1 MKSKD
6 KESSKKKTWT
16 DEKKEPNSNNK
27 NKENK
32 NGKNINT
39 SSKKDNDQINKNI
52 KEERSKGQIKNERNN
67 KIEEIKNAYKM
78 KENNDYKET
87 INNKINKDNEHN
99 IHNKEINANK
109 DINYLM
115 EDSSVHEKKRI
126 FFEVYKKYY
135 FIEMTE
141 YHKSRENSTN
151 NFLNFLERLTEKI
164 TDELKYGTYNITNLN
179 KFFKEFLKND
189 TTYFKNLQFGNT
201 RMNNLTQS
209 FLNITND
216 EYFTNNHLLE
226 SYRKRES
233 NLSDKSDKPNTNEQN
248 DDLKGDNNNSKEKDQ
263 RDDNNNNNNNKNKKN
278 KTNKKEKNNNINNN
292 DNSNNS
298 SINNSSINYSSSNIQ
313 DSNVNNK
320 GKNVEKP
327 FDEKNIHF
335 LSRNNSKGSSNKI
348 NEIVDNI
355 IDVNSDECN
364 LSHEMIDEWVKY
376 GLMNYL
382 KVMNNMKINCDLI
395 DSKIYQKK
403 IVQLRDIY
411 AKEQENVIE
420 GLKRKKN
427 DFLKQL
433 DICKLNWKAFE
444 NSYSNSEQIRSDG
457 IRDSKRIKC
466 SWLCQRKYLKNVKD
480 LLKIQYEYLD
490 IVYVSVKSFFQLVE
504 WKKNSIRDILCSYI
518 HLYKSVLNFY
528 LNNMNILYQ
537 SILEEKII
545 DKNQIDNLNSAA
557 VMDDDLIKPDRPFH
571 FDENCKNIPTLNNA
585 LKVIKKSILF
595 YNKEINVKSILC
607 IFTSKISGYLT
618 SVGFFNKCSEGIIVI
633 TWDKFVHFFTDI
645 EDASPQ
651 WSYFIGDIEI
661 KMVKCK
667 KNIQKNSNDNNSNNK
682 KEEQNIGEPLDDKNK
697 EKSAELTNDN
707 INKKSE
713 TNIKDQ
719 DNDGKNKTIANDKSN
734 KLTIDNSSNNEPEEM
749 EIQMKEKKKTLLL
762 SGWSF
767 TFKCE
772 TQHLTNVCFQLINE
786 HLYSEYFEE
795 ETCFSK
801 FPKIIENGE
810 IKNDL
815 QYNEEMNNFYKIQD
829 DEHILN
835 QNFNSYN
842 IKQLKKHQDKYSNIQ
857 NEKSNLSNRHLNNYL
872 NNDNVDLKKTQSNSK
887 KTTNVSN
894 HNRKIGLFKSL
905 KNSKQEDINDED
917 DEDDEDDDDDD
928 DYDDDDED
936 DEDDEDED
944 DEDDDD

>member
-16 DEKKEPNSNNK
+16 DEKKEPNTNNT
-27 NKENK
+27 NRGNK

-39 SSKKDNDQINKNI
+39 SSKKDNDQLNKNI

-87 INNKINKDNEHN
+87 INNKLNKENELS

-115 EDSSVHEKKRI
+115 GDSSIHEKKRI

-141 YHKSRENSTN
+141 YHKSRENCTN

-164 TDELKYGTYNITNLN
+164 IDELKHGTYNITNLN

-233 NLSDKSDKPNTNEQN
+233 NLSDKSDKPNINEQN
-248 DDLKGDNNNSKEKDQ
+248 NDVMNNNDLKENNSHSKEKDHH
-263 RDDNNNNNNNKNKKN
+263 DNNKKNKKNKNKNKNNKKETGNNNNNNNNNNKSNSSSSS
-278 KTNKKEKNNNINNN
+278 NN
-292 DNSNNS
+292 NSNNS
-298 SINNSSINYSSSNIQ
+298 NSSSSSSVQ
-313 DSNVNNK
+313 DTSFNNK
-320 GKNVEKP
+320 SKNVEKVCN
-327 FDEKNIHF
+327 EKDIHF
-335 LSRNNSKGSSNKI
+335 LSRNNSKGWTNKI

-395 DSKIYQKK
+395 DNKIYQKK

-411 AKEQENVIE
+411 AKEQETLIE
-420 GLKRKKN
+420 GLKKKKN

-433 DICKLNWKAFE
+433 DICKMNWKSFE

-457 IRDSKRIKC
+457 IKDSKRIKC

-490 IVYVSVKSFFQLVE
+490 IVYLSVKSFFQLVE

-545 DKNQIDNLNSAA
+545 DKNQIDNLNSATI
-557 VMDDDLIKPDRPFH
+557 MDDDLIKQDRPFH
-571 FDENCKNIPTLNNA
+571 FDENCNNIPTLNNA
-585 LKVIKKSILF
+585 LNLIRKSILF
-595 YNKEINVKSILC
+595 YNKDINVKSILC

-618 SVGFFNKCSEGIIVI
+618 SVGFFNKCTEGLIVI
-633 TWDKFVHFFTDI
+633 TWDKFVHFFTDV

-667 KNIQKNSNDNNSNNK
+667 KNIQKNLNDNIPNNK

-697 EKSAELTNDN
+697 EKSAELSHDNN

-713 TNIKDQ
+713 IKNVKDQ
-719 DNDGKNKTIANDKSN
+719 DNDGKNKTNANDNSN
-734 KLTIDNSSNNEPEEM
+734 NLPIDNSSNIEPEEM

-795 ETCFSK
+795 ETCFYK
-801 FPKIIENGE
+801 FPKIIDNGE

-815 QYNEEMNNFYKIQD
+815 QYNQEMDNFYKIQD
-829 DEHILN
+829 DEHFIN
-835 QNFNSYN
+835 QKLNSYN
-842 IKQLKKHQDKYSNIQ
+842 IKQIKKHQNEYSNIK
-857 NEKSNLSNRHLNNYL
+857 NEKNNVSKTNLNNNL
-872 NNDNVDLKKTQSNSK
+872 NNDNVDLKKTQVNSK
-887 KTTNVSN
+887 KTTNISN
-894 HNRKIGLFKSL
+894 DKRKIGLFKSL
-905 KNSKQEDINDED
+905 KNSKK
-917 DEDDEDDDDDD
+917 
-928 DYDDDDED
+928 
-936 DEDDEDED
+936 
-944 DEDDDD
+944 